1 MRITIYCF
9 KQNTFQAILITD
21 ETQSYVVFT
30 YMCGLM
36 EWENTATIGYT
47 ANGDSFDNHDPSS
60 DEIACVNSPDSDWSN
75 VIYLLS
81 EDDAEAN
88 QPPGTY
94 IHVLVNSQQF
104 TTHTHRA
111 NIHYSNEYLYSR

>member
-1 MRITIYCF
+1 MRINHYISF

-21 ETQSYVVFT
+21 ETQSYVVFI

-36 EWENTATIGYT
+36 EWDNTATIGYT

-60 DEIACVNSPDSDWSN
+60 NEIACVNGPDSDWSN

-81 EDDAEAN
+81 EDDTEAN
-88 QPPGTY
+88 QPPGMY
-94 IHVLVNSQQF
+94 IHALVNSQ
-104 TTHTHRA
+104 HW
-111 NIHYSNEYLYSR
+111 